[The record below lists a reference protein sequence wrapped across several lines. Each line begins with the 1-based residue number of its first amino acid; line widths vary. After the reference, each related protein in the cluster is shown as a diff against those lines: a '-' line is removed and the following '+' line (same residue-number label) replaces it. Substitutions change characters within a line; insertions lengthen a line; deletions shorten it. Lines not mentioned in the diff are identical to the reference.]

1 MSKLL
6 DTWLDILHVL
16 AKRYLP
22 PIYRLIGYWMDIK
35 SFSMTWAAHFSR
47 RFGARAIVMAGILA
61 SAYAVY
67 LFVIAGLS
75 PGAPKAS
82 HDVILKTRLSSPLP
96 SSNIVIVDIDE
107 RTLAALSEEHGRWPW
122 SRDVL
127 ADGIQKIFDQGGRAV
142 LFNVLLS
149 DPDKRNPDADAVMD
163 VTAQLNRSVAF
174 PLIRLNPQNDVQSQL
189 LASSIVGMIP
199 TKAHTPEQTVAAIL
213 PMFAS
218 MHDRLGVA
226 NQRPDADGIVRK
238 YPVRWTEPTY
248 TLPSLIQQTA
258 ELGGANLSEIPD
270 AISLNWRNKRGRYTR
285 ISFSD
290 LILDKL
296 ESEQKILFQDAYVV
310 LSLSAPGL
318 GQTKPTAVAAVED
331 DGEILATALDD
342 ALHKTYLR
350 TIPTW
355 VTFLLNMIA
364 IWGLVWFSVKPFQTS
379 LFNKGFLLLQSG
391 LGSVTLL
398 SASYT
403 NYLIDLSDSMS
414 FGLMVFAAI
423 KLIQSMDDRW
433 SRARPGFRCWP
444 SDKEGGQVLVLGYLK
459 DHFDN
464 SSAKIL
470 QQSAE
475 RIVGFNGVIRVDD
488 LFGGETFIKSTCSSF
503 GCFLI
508 HILPEHRAE
517 IQSLIE
523 DYERYGV
530 VANFHFLEQK
540 WDTDK
545 QAFSSELAPM
555 VLQCGAMLLQNDWS
569 KLKSTEVHVQTLES

>member
-1 MSKLL
+1 MSKFL

-22 PIYRLIGYWMDIK
+22 PIYRLIRYWMDIK
-35 SFSMTWAAHFSR
+35 SLSFTWVAHFSR

-96 SSNIVIVDIDE
+96 SNNIVIVDIDE
-107 RTLAALSEEHGRWPW
+107 RTLAALSEAHGRWPW

-127 ADGIQKIFDQGGRAV
+127 ADGIQKIFDEGSRAV
-142 LFNVLLS
+142 LFNILLS
-149 DPDKRNPDADAVMD
+149 DPDKRNPDADAVME
-163 VTAQLNRSVAF
+163 VTAQLNRPIAF
-174 PLIRLNPQNDVQSQL
+174 PLIRLNPQNDIQSQL
-189 LASSIVGMIP
+189 LASSIVGM
-199 TKAHTPEQTVAAIL
+199 TPSKTHSPDQTVAVIL
-213 PMFAS
+213 PMFSS
-218 MHDRLGVA
+218 MYDRLGVA

-238 YPVRWTEPTY
+238 YPIRWTEATY
-248 TLPSLIQQTA
+248 TLPSLVQQTA
-258 ELGGANLSEIPD
+258 ELGGVNLSGIPD
-270 AISLNWRNKRGRYTR
+270 TISLNWRNKQGRYTR

-290 LILDKL
+290 LILDQL
-296 ESEQKILFQDAYVV
+296 EQEQKSLFQNSYVV

-318 GQTKPTAVAAVED
+318 GQTKPTSVAAVED

-342 ALHKTYLR
+342 VLHKTYLR

-355 VTFLLNMIA
+355 VTFLLNLLA
-364 IWGLVWFSVKPFQTS
+364 IWGLVWFSVKPFQS
-379 LFNKGFLLLQSG
+379 SWFNKGFLLLQSG

-433 SRARPGFRCWP
+433 SRARPGFRRWP
-444 SDKEGGQVLVLGYLK
+444 IDKEGGQVLVLGYLK

-464 SSAKIL
+464 SSAKAL
-470 QQSAE
+470 QQAAE
-475 RIVGFNGVIRVDD
+475 RIVGFNAVIRVDD

-503 GCFLI
+503 SSLLI
-508 HILPEHRAE
+508 HVYPEHRAK
-517 IQSLIE
+517 IE
-523 DYERYGV
+523 PLVEDCEQNGV
-530 VANFHFLEQK
+530 VANFHNLEQK
-540 WDTDK
+540 WDTEN
-545 QAFSSELAPM
+545 QSFSSELAPL
-555 VLQCGAMLLQNDWS
+555 VLQCAAMLLQKEWS
-569 KLKSTEVHVQTLES
+569 KPTSKELHS